1 MCPTAEYPQ
10 KVYVELTTRCN
21 LRCRMCVKYA
31 HGSCIEEGDMDM
43 ALFQSLLPSLAHTR
57 FLVLNGI
64 GEPLLHPQLDEMIAL
79 ARTAMPANGI
89 IGFQSNGLLL
99 DRSRADRL
107 LAAGLDLVCLS
118 LDSLEPVAGS
128 GGEHH
133 RSPVERAIG
142 HLALARQ
149 GNPRRVS
156 IGLEVVLKRETV
168 AQLPAIVEW
177 AGARGVDSIIVSH
190 LFSYDGAMANESL
203 FNPNSAEATT
213 LFAKWAQ
220 TAKSQGLNLAALPGV
235 HLRFVKSEADHRLL
249 AIGAEMQREARERD
263 ISLHF
268 ANLLRYRE
276 LGAEEAEACFK
287 RALTLAE
294 TQGVKLSL
302 PPLHAPA
309 NSQRACPFI
318 EQQAVFIAQDGE
330 VMPCHF
336 LWHSYGCMVNQS
348 PIQVRAHSFGNIR
361 QQSLQS
367 IWRDP
372 RYTAFR
378 AEAGGSEH
386 APCWSCSSGP
396 CADLVNPN
404 LLDMSD
410 CYGSLAPCG
419 HCMWS
424 LGWTQCL

>member
-1 MCPTAEYPQ
+1 MRPTAETPQ
-10 KVYVELTTRCN
+10 KIYVELTTRCN

-43 ALFQSLLPSLAHTR
+43 ALFRRMLPSLAQCR

-64 GEPLLHPQLDEMIAL
+64 GEPLLHPQLDAMIAL
-79 ARTAMPANGI
+79 ARTAMPVHGI

-99 DRSRADRL
+99 DQSRADRL

-118 LDSLEPVAGS
+118 LDSLEPVAGGS
-128 GGEHH
+128 GEHH

-142 HLALARQ
+142 HLAMARRN
-149 GNPRRVS
+149 NPRRVD
-156 IGLEVVLKRETV
+156 IGLEVVLKRETA
-168 AQLPAIVEW
+168 AQLPMIVEW

-190 LFSYDGAMANESL
+190 LFSYDGAMENECL
-203 FNPNSAEATT
+203 FNPSSAEATA

-220 TAKSQGLNLAALPGV
+220 RAESRGVNLADLPGV
-235 HLRFVKSEADHRLL
+235 HLRFVRSESDHRLL
-249 AIGAEMQREARERD
+249 AIGAEMQREAREQD
-263 ISLHF
+263 VSLHF
-268 ANLLRYRE
+268 ANLLRRRNQDA
-276 LGAEEAEACFK
+276 AEIEACFA
-287 RALTLAE
+287 RARSLADAL
-294 TQGVKLSL
+294 GVSLSL

-309 NSQRACPFI
+309 NSRRACPFI
-318 EQQAVFIAQDGE
+318 EQQAVFIAQNGE

-336 LWHSYGCMVNQS
+336 LWHNYGCMVNQS
-348 PIQVRAHSFGNIR
+348 PIQVQAHSFGNIGR
-361 QQSLQS
+361 QSLQS

-372 RYTAFR
+372 IYTAFR

-404 LLDMSD
+404 LLGMSD
-410 CYGSLAPCG
+410 CYGSLTPCG